1 MLITAYTDF
10 QYLLEITKVYTER
23 FDCYIHVDKKSKMPA
38 DVEKALK
45 ENSRVVLISEYKVN
59 WGSFNHILAVV
70 KLLEIAAEKQ
80 YDYYHII
87 SANSCMVKSM
97 QEMEE
102 FFAKNPD
109 RNYIQVNDLEQS
121 ENPKM
126 LEHWYRYYHFCNM
139 INKKNKLGYYIDY
152 YLTELQKKFKV
163 RRDVYFRYK
172 GMLYCHLSGGFVA
185 YVRKYLAENS
195 DYLEKFKYCNIGEE
209 FFFQNIIM
217 NSEFKETVSNGN
229 LIFDKW
235 NEEGKA
241 LFLKVDDYE
250 ELIESNCLFARKV
263 GSESEEILQKLRQH

>member
-1 MLITAYTDF
+1 M
-10 QYLLEITKVYTER
+10 
-23 FDCYIHVDKKSKMPA
+23 
-38 DVEKALK
+38 
-45 ENSRVVLISEYKVN
+45 
-59 WGSFNHILAVV
+59 
-70 KLLEIAAEKQ
+70 
-80 YDYYHII
+80 
-87 SANSCMVKSM
+87 
-97 QEMEE
+97 
-102 FFAKNPD
+102 
-109 RNYIQVNDLEQS
+109 
-121 ENPKM
+121 
-126 LEHWYRYYHFCNM
+126 
-139 INKKNKLGYYIDY
+139 
-152 YLTELQKKFKV
+152 
-163 RRDVYFRYK
+163 YFRYK